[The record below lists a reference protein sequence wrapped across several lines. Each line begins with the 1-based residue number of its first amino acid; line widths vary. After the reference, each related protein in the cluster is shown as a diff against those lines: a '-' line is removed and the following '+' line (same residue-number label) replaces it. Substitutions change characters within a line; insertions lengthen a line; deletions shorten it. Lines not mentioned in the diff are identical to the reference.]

1 METQQIITA
10 LLEKR
15 ADIRASIA
23 ELERKMR
30 KHKADMAQVDATI
43 RLFSPSVTLA
53 KREVSKFARSAHF
66 VVGELT
72 RRCQNALRKANGE
85 PVTAN

>member
-1 METQQIITA
+1 MENPQIITA

-23 ELERKMR
+23 ELERQVR

-43 RLFSPSVTLA
+43 RLFAPNVTLA
-53 KREVSKFARSAHF
+53 KREATRFARSAHSWS
-66 VVGELT
+66 
-72 RRCQNALRKANGE
+72 AN
-85 PVTAN
+85 